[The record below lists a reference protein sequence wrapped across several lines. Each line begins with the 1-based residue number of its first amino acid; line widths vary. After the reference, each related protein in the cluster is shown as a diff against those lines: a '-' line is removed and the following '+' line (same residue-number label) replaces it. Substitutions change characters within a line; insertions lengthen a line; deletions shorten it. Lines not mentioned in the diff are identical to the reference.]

1 MRARSSASS
10 GGSRRPGAETRA
22 GSGATLAIVGSR
34 PHGPRDGA
42 ARTLRSVL
50 SCGPPPFRAV
60 ARASRVTIGPR
71 PSAPGMPRP
80 TPRPAMQC
88 RTALALALSWS
99 RAATAHATSTSIPPA
114 NQPLTGPTAALENL
128 AKAYRSMSVAGIDAM
143 LTNDYLFHG
152 MTDTLGLYTVGWP
165 REQEMRT
172 VRAMLEGVTRNGKV
186 GVGMANGIHMGGHPS
201 LHVFHVVRGDAAV
214 LAPGQAPDPG
224 RWYIR
229 RWLEDVT
236 GLRAALRE
244 QKGDCGQRE
253 PSTEPGAAAG
263 IAGSAS
269 MPATLGI
276 RALTSPACSALRVSC
291 DLPGNEPA
299 RVEVYDVSGRL
310 VNTRRVAVKAAGN
323 VTVDAGAG
331 AHLLPGVYWV
341 RLGQAARRPST
352 RMVVVAR

>member
-1 MRARSSASS
+1 
-10 GGSRRPGAETRA
+10 
-22 GSGATLAIVGSR
+22 
-34 PHGPRDGA
+34 
-42 ARTLRSVL
+42 
-50 SCGPPPFRAV
+50 
-60 ARASRVTIGPR
+60 
-71 PSAPGMPRP
+71 
-80 TPRPAMQC
+80 MQC
-88 RTALALALSWS
+88 RTVLALALSWS
-99 RAATAHATSTSIPPA
+99 LAATAHATSTSIPPA

-186 GVGMANGIHMGGHPS
+186 GVGRADSVGMSFDGISPGVDPEHADSTQQYQVLTVTRAQWGVRMANGIHMWGHPS

-244 QKGDCGQRE
+244 KKGDCGQRE

-263 IAGSAS
+263 LTGSAS
-269 MPATLGI
+269 LPATLGI